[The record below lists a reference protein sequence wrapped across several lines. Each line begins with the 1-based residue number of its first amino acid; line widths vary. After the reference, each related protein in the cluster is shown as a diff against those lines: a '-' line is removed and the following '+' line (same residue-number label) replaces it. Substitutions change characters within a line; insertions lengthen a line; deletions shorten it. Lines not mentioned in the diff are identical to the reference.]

1 MRVRE
6 CRSQAIEVDGA
17 RRQPQSHEVGATLE
31 DAGPDASA
39 CQPGFLRIWLATL
52 TAILCLCSYAY
63 ALDRPRVV
71 SINMCTDQL
80 LLALADPP
88 QILGLSPYGRD
99 RARSWAAEAAGG
111 YPQLS
116 GGAEEILMLAPDF
129 VVSSRY
135 TKRSTREI
143 LKTQGVTVAEF
154 DSALTIEDTKRQIVR
169 MGALLGQE
177 GRAMAAIARIDSAL
191 VRVRAAAS
199 RTPFRVLPLARRGW
213 VSGRDSLMSALLSA
227 AGLVNASEE
236 LGFRSGGFASLEQV
250 VMARPD
256 FLLVESERD
265 FAEDQGVALLM
276 HPVIEKL
283 YPRNK
288 RLLLPEKLTV
298 CGGPMLAE
306 ALDRLT
312 AEIERVGR

>member
-1 MRVRE
+1 MTPDRVVKI
-6 CRSQAIEVDGA
+6 AAVFHGVLMPP
-17 RRQPQSHEVGATLE
+17 RRRKSEPRFLRVWFAALIATLH
-31 DAGPDASA
+31 
-39 CQPGFLRIWLATL
+39 
-52 TAILCLCSYAY
+52 LCGCAF

-88 QILGLSPYGRD
+88 QILGLSPYARD
-99 RARSWAAEAAGG
+99 QARSWAADAAGR

-116 GGAEEILMLAPDF
+116 GGAEEVLMLAPDL
-129 VVSSRY
+129 VVSGRY

-143 LKTQGVTVAEF
+143 LKTQGITVAEF
-154 DSALTIEDTKRQIVR
+154 DSALTIEDTKRQIVH

-177 GRAMAAIARIDSAL
+177 GRAMAAIARIDAAR

-213 VSGRDSLMSALLSA
+213 VSGQDSLMSALLSA
-227 AGLVNASEE
+227 AGLVNASDE

-256 FLLVESERD
+256 FLLVESEGD

-276 HPVIEKL
+276 HPAIEKL
-283 YPRNK
+283 YPRAK
-288 RLLLPEKLTV
+288 RLLIPEKLTV

-306 ALDRLT
+306 ALDQLT
-312 AEIERVGR
+312 AEIEQAGR

>member
-1 MRVRE
+1 MRVR
-6 CRSQAIEVDGA
+6 
-17 RRQPQSHEVGATLE
+17 ATVE
-31 DAGPDASA
+31 DTCPDAPA
-39 CQPGFLRIWLATL
+39 CRPRFLRIWLATL
-52 TAILCLCSYAY
+52 TAFLCLCNCAC

-88 QILGLSPYGRD
+88 QILGLSPYARD
-99 RARSWAAEAAGG
+99 QARSWAAEAAGR

-116 GGAEEILMLAPDF
+116 GGAEEILMLTPDL

-143 LKTQGVTVAEF
+143 LKTQGITVAEF
-154 DSALTIEDTKRQIVR
+154 DSALTIEDTKQQIVR

-177 GRAMAAIARIDSAL
+177 GRAMAAIARIDAAL

-227 AGLVNASEE
+227 AGLVNASDE
-236 LGFRSGGFASLEQV
+236 LGFSSGGFASLEQV

-256 FLLVESERD
+256 FLLVESEGD
-265 FAEDQGVALLM
+265 FAEDQGVAMLM
-276 HPVIEKL
+276 HPAIEKL
-283 YPRNK
+283 YPRAK
-288 RLLLPEKLTV
+288 RLLMPEMLTV

-306 ALDRLT
+306 ALDQLT
-312 AEIERVGR
+312 ARSSG

>member
-1 MRVRE
+1 MRV
-6 CRSQAIEVDGA
+6 CF
-17 RRQPQSHEVGATLE
+17 AT
-31 DAGPDASA
+31 
-39 CQPGFLRIWLATL
+39 I
-52 TAILCLCSYAY
+52 TAILYLCGGAC

-80 LLALADPP
+80 LLSLADPP
-88 QILGLSPYGRD
+88 QILGLSPYARD
-99 RARSWAAEAAGG
+99 RARSWAAEAAHGF
-111 YPQLS
+111 PQLS
-116 GGAEEILMLAPDF
+116 GGAEEVLTLAPDV
-129 VVSSRY
+129 VVSGRY

-143 LKTQGVTVAEF
+143 LKTQGIAVAEF

-169 MGALLGQE
+169 MGQLLGQ
-177 GRAMAAIARIDSAL
+177 GRRAAAAIARIDAAL
-191 VRVRAAAS
+191 GRARAAAS

-283 YPRNK
+283 YPRGK
-288 RLLLPEKLTV
+288 RLLMPEKLTV

-312 AEIERVGR
+312 AEIERVGRR